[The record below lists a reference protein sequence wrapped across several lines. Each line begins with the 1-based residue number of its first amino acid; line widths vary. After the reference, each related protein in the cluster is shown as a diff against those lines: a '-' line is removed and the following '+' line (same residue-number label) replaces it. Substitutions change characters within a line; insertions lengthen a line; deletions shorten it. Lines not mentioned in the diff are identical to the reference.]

1 MAYFAPPTGPKIF
14 GLRTKCFELYLS
26 GAVGLEGAEHGD
38 GLQEQLPDADA
49 AQVFVPLVQ
58 RQLDPVLQ
66 ALREPRQEVK

>member
-1 MAYFAPPTGPKIF
+1 MIHLAPPSGTKLF
-14 GLRTKCFELYLS
+14 GLSTKCFELYLS

-66 ALREPRQEVK
+66 ALREPRHEIK

>member
-1 MAYFAPPTGPKIF
+1 M
-14 GLRTKCFELYLS
+14 YLS
-26 GAVGLEGAEHGD
+26 GAVGLEGTEHGD